1 MSRSPR
7 PDGEDAV
14 ELLKQKAEADRREKL
29 HRKKELRAMSEMTMR
44 DWTRFSEYD
53 VAGDRQLDW
62 EAFLAMVPER
72 VRKVHS
78 IEQLRAVFSAADV
91 DQDGILSLAELD
103 IKQWDSLAIEMGFG
117 AVSRE
122 VFRALDANG
131 TGFINFREI
140 PDSSALDVHVPGD
153 EASDSLLASLVRTW
167 NDSIDLERADILN
180 ATGWVIR
187 GRDFETIR
195 AELRALLTA
204 SGGHVVDLIKI
215 FDHDAGNEM
224 VIDDVEFASAMR
236 DKFGYKGP
244 SHALSQLFAFL
255 DTDHGG
261 AIGFDELAWDSSQDG
276 QLSRREFLLKI
287 QNFFKEDDA
296 QLWETDVKSVALDAF
311 NEMDDGGDVQDRGS
325 VDIQEMERWLRV
337 PTGPKVIRLKRRK
350 RHSTSPQGQS
360 GNDVGAPRRSPL
372 IRETVQG
379 SIAAAVERAAQA
391 RLAEQERAQRWRV
404 PRDTPVNGLPPLQR
418 WEVSAA
424 SELPP
429 LMTGGGGPLTFR
441 SPAPRPRPGF

>member
-29 HRKKELRAMSEMTMR
+29 HRKKELHAMSDMTMR

-53 VAGDRQLDW
+53 VTGGRQLDW

-91 DQDGILSLAELD
+91 DQDGVLNLAEYFRWTMAKALITHGKENVLNTFIYYDKNDRGRLD

-131 TGFINFREI
+131 TGFINFQEI
-140 PDSSALDVHVPGD
+140 PESSALDVHVPGD

-167 NDSIDLERADILN
+167 NDSIDLERANILN

-195 AELRALLTA
+195 AELLALLTE
-204 SGGHVVDLIKI
+204 SGGHVVDLIKVCGCVLCGR
-215 FDHDAGNEM
+215 DA
-224 VIDDVEFASAMR
+224 
-236 DKFGYKGP
+236 
-244 SHALSQLFAFL
+244 
-255 DTDHGG
+255 
-261 AIGFDELAWDSSQDG
+261 
-276 QLSRREFLLKI
+276 
-287 QNFFKEDDA
+287 
-296 QLWETDVKSVALDAF
+296 
-311 NEMDDGGDVQDRGS
+311 
-325 VDIQEMERWLRV
+325 
-337 PTGPKVIRLKRRK
+337 VIR
-350 RHSTSPQGQS
+350 
-360 GNDVGAPRRSPL
+360 
-372 IRETVQG
+372 
-379 SIAAAVERAAQA
+379 
-391 RLAEQERAQRWRV
+391 
-404 PRDTPVNGLPPLQR
+404 
-418 WEVSAA
+418 
-424 SELPP
+424 
-429 LMTGGGGPLTFR
+429 
-441 SPAPRPRPGF
+441 PACH

>member
-1 MSRSPR
+1 MRPIGASPDTLIGASLVTLMGIGLGGTLGERGTTGPGAGLCKFLPVFACCGVRFMKTRKHQRENLSGVRRSKWFRNDFGVPPHFLTWFLYSSPFRNIKPPRDRIELFGVGRPARAGCWSSCEMSRSPR

-91 DQDGILSLAELD
+91 DQDGILSLAEYFRWTMAKALITLGKETVLNTFIYYDKNDRGRLD

-204 SGGHVVDLIKI
+204 SGGHVVDLIKVS
-215 FDHDAGNEM
+215 GCVLCE
-224 VIDDVEFASAMR
+224 R
-236 DKFGYKGP
+236 
-244 SHALSQLFAFL
+244 HA
-255 DTDHGG
+255 
-261 AIGFDELAWDSSQDG
+261 
-276 QLSRREFLLKI
+276 
-287 QNFFKEDDA
+287 
-296 QLWETDVKSVALDAF
+296 
-311 NEMDDGGDVQDRGS
+311 
-325 VDIQEMERWLRV
+325 
-337 PTGPKVIRLKRRK
+337 VIRPA
-350 RHSTSPQGQS
+350 RH
-360 GNDVGAPRRSPL
+360 
-372 IRETVQG
+372 
-379 SIAAAVERAAQA
+379 
-391 RLAEQERAQRWRV
+391 
-404 PRDTPVNGLPPLQR
+404 
-418 WEVSAA
+418 
-424 SELPP
+424 
-429 LMTGGGGPLTFR
+429 
-441 SPAPRPRPGF
+441 

>member
-29 HRKKELRAMSEMTMR
+29 HRKKELRAMSDMTMR

-53 VAGDRQLDW
+53 VTGGRQLDW

-91 DQDGILSLAELD
+91 DQDGILSLAEYFRWTMAKALITLGKETVLNTFIYYDKNDRGRLD

-204 SGGHVVDLIKI
+204 SGGHVVDLIKVSGCVLC
-215 FDHDAGNEM
+215 DRDA
-224 VIDDVEFASAMR
+224 
-236 DKFGYKGP
+236 
-244 SHALSQLFAFL
+244 
-255 DTDHGG
+255 
-261 AIGFDELAWDSSQDG
+261 
-276 QLSRREFLLKI
+276 
-287 QNFFKEDDA
+287 
-296 QLWETDVKSVALDAF
+296 
-311 NEMDDGGDVQDRGS
+311 
-325 VDIQEMERWLRV
+325 
-337 PTGPKVIRLKRRK
+337 VIRPA
-350 RHSTSPQGQS
+350 RH
-360 GNDVGAPRRSPL
+360 
-372 IRETVQG
+372 
-379 SIAAAVERAAQA
+379 
-391 RLAEQERAQRWRV
+391 
-404 PRDTPVNGLPPLQR
+404 
-418 WEVSAA
+418 
-424 SELPP
+424 
-429 LMTGGGGPLTFR
+429 
-441 SPAPRPRPGF
+441 